1 MKSPTRPWTTLVN
14 AKQITHG
21 QSPYGRRPVQIRSPP
36 TLSFTTSTSVLM
48 LAAASSGTGGVAF
61 CGRPMPTS
69 AATPA
74 AATRATPAISAA
86 SQAATTALIAMMAQ
100 AIRRH
105 AVQGDQAGPAEHADT
120 DASLLPFPGHCGLGE
135 FQFVPYEHRDLL
147 GQVLDQ
153 VSSGAV

>member
-1 MKSPTRPWTTLVN
+1 
-14 AKQITHG
+14 
-21 QSPYGRRPVQIRSPP
+21 
-36 TLSFTTSTSVLM
+36 M

-147 GQVLDQ
+147 GQVLNQ
-153 VSSGAV
+153 SPVERPREMGSRMPSVA